1 MTIRR
6 LRSPRL
12 SLLVGEG
19 IHCRVPAVFLTTT
32 LPHQPASSSSSPSP
46 SFLLANPRRDSHTPA
61 AERTNPRIRSPH
73 QSASAFRSMASS
85 SNPSSSSGPAAGDDL
100 DQLLDSALDD
110 FTSLD
115 LAAAP
120 KSSGEAS
127 ASSSSGAARPVRGL
141 GMSLPDPRAPRRRAP
156 RQPPPPPRGAHASEA
171 LEKLTQETR
180 EALRGLETATGGIGG
195 LDDEAMMEDFVKQFQ
210 EFAGAQDMDSIVETM
225 MKQLLSKEILHE
237 PMKDI
242 VEKYPQ
248 WLEDNKSKIS
258 KEDFERYSNQ
268 LELMLKL
275 NEVYEH
281 EPENMSKI
289 FEIMQN
295 MQECGQP
302 PSDLVQDIVP
312 DLDLSKLGQLSP
324 EMLESGEN
332 CCIM

>member
-1 MTIRR
+1 M
-6 LRSPRL
+6 
-12 SLLVGEG
+12 
-19 IHCRVPAVFLTTT
+19 
-32 LPHQPASSSSSPSP
+32 ASSSSS
-46 SFLLANPRRDSHTPA
+46 TP
-61 AERTNPRIRSPH
+61 
-73 QSASAFRSMASS
+73 
-85 SNPSSSSGPAAGDDL
+85 GPAAGDDL

-110 FTSLD
+110 FATLD

-120 KSSGEAS
+120 NSGGEAS
-127 ASSSSGAARPVRGL
+127 ASSSTGPARPVRGL
-141 GMSLPDPRAPRRRAP
+141 GMSLPDPRAPRRRAA

-180 EALRGLETATGGIGG
+180 EAVRGLESATGGIGG